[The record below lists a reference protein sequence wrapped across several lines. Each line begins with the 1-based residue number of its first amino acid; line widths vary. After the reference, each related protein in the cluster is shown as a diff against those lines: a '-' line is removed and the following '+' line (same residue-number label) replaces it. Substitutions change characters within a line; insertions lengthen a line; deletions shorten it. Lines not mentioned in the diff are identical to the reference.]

1 MLKVYV
7 TNRTST
13 MCLDY
18 ITLPCTV
25 PIPFTIHPL
34 YALFNLGQLMCG
46 GISKLHTRTHIMTTQ
61 REVY

>member
-1 MLKVYV
+1 
-7 TNRTST
+7 